1 MIMVLIYSVFLAIS
15 TFSQAYFADT
25 LGYNH
30 WLVWAA
36 NTTAF
41 GFLSFLS
48 LRIYA
53 FPLSDGRVSRT
64 ERLETFRESRRA

>member
-1 MIMVLIYSVFLAIS
+1 MMLIYSIVLAIS

-48 LRIYA
+48 LRIFA
-53 FPLSDGRVSRT
+53 FPLSDGRVTRK
-64 ERLETFRESRRA
+64 ERLDNFRDSRRA

>member
-1 MIMVLIYSVFLAIS
+1 MVLIYIIFLAIS
-15 TFSQAYFADT
+15 TASQAYFADT

-30 WLVWAA
+30 WLVWAV
-36 NTTAF
+36 NTSAF

-53 FPLSDGRVSRT
+53 FPLSDGRVTRV